1 MRIFY
6 FNVSPSL
13 IKDEVDELMQLFK
26 KKFQTRTSIL
36 ILNLLTGVN
45 SVVAILP
52 LTKNPP
58 PSSVELFQSSHQIS
72 EIGTMFDIFTQMSVS
87 LKLQCG
93 SVFLM
98 ET

>member
-13 IKDEVDELMQLFK
+13 IKDEVDELMQLIK

-45 SVVAILP
+45 SVDAIPP

-58 PSSVELFQSSHQIS
+58 PSGGELFKSSHQ
-72 EIGTMFDIFTQMSVS
+72 VS
-87 LKLQCG
+87 QR
-93 SVFLM
+93 
-98 ET
+98 

>member
-13 IKDEVDELMQLFK
+13 IKDEVGEMMQLLKK

-45 SVVAILP
+45 SVVAIPP
-52 LTKNPP
+52 LAKNPP
-58 PSSVELFQSSHQIS
+58 PSGGELFKSSHQVP
-72 EIGTMFDIFTQMSVS
+72 QR
-87 LKLQCG
+87 
-93 SVFLM
+93 
-98 ET
+98 